1 MAKTKHDTD
10 TDLDATERTYFKV
23 ESIGG
28 SETYWQL
35 DEIFDTERDARNYTA
50 GHDST
55 CCPNVIRRIVPFT
68 QL

>member
-1 MAKTKHDTD
+1 MTKTQH
-10 TDLDATERTYFKV
+10 DLDATEHTYFKV
-23 ESIGG
+23 ESIGD

-35 DEIFDTERDARNYTA
+35 YEIFDTERDARNYMSN
-50 GHDST
+50 HDST